1 MISDIKQLSPEKK
14 QHLVAVAIGVVLVLV
29 AIYFLLVR
37 PAQASLAKIQVSI
50 TEAEKKYTDAAK
62 LVKSADAEEEKLTRR
77 EEQLGAVE
85 ASMVAGDANLWIRL
99 TYEKFRT
106 QAPYKVEI
114 PNFPPPFQGDMTM
127 IPEFPYKAATYRV
140 SGSAYY
146 HDLGKF
152 LADFENYFPYM
163 RVLNLDLGPEESG
176 ATATSAAGD
185 DREKLLFNFEVA
197 ALVKPPKKN

>member
-1 MISDIKQLSPEKK
+1 MISDIKQLSTEKK
-14 QHLVAVAIGVVLVLV
+14 QHLVAVGIGTVLVLV
-29 AIYFLLVR
+29 AIYFLLIR
-37 PAQASLAKIQVSI
+37 PAQASLAKVQVSI
-50 TEAEKKYTDAAK
+50 AEAEKKHADAAK
-62 LVKSADAEEEKLTRR
+62 LVKSADTEEEKLMRR

-85 ASMVAGDANLWIRL
+85 ATMVAGDPNLWIRL

-114 PNFPPPFQGDMTM
+114 PNFPPPFMGEMTM

-152 LADFENYFPYM
+152 LADFENYFPYL
-163 RVLNLDLGPEESG
+163 RVLNLDLGPEELG
-176 ATATSAAGD
+176 ATATVMSD
-185 DREKLLFNFEVA
+185 DREKLVFNFEVV

>member
-1 MISDIKQLSPEKK
+1 MINDIRQLSTQKK
-14 QHLVAVAIGVVLVLV
+14 QHLGAVAVGVVLVLV
-29 AIYFLLVR
+29 AIFLLLIR

-50 TEAEKKYTDAAK
+50 TEAEKKYADAAK
-62 LVKSADAEEEKLTRR
+62 LVKSADLEEEKLTRR

-85 ASMVAGDANLWIRL
+85 STMVTGDANLWIRL

-114 PNFPPPFQGDMTM
+114 PNFPPPAVGDMVM
-127 IPEFPYKAATYRV
+127 IPDFPYKSASYRV
-140 SGSAYY
+140 SGSGYF
-146 HDLGKF
+146 HDFGKF

-163 RVLNLDLGPEESG
+163 RVLNIDLGPEES
-176 ATATSAAGD
+176 SAAAASAGE
-185 DREKLLFNFEVA
+185 DREKLVFSFEVA